1 MIGCRFFIG
10 RDMFKDFTR
19 EQIKTFTNILEEVP
33 EADRDGLRKAIIS
46 KTSFDDALEVL
57 EPYLMP
63 SDGQESPQTIIAD
76 KMTAGSRKRSVKG
89 RETAK
94 QSNINTSEKPVSGS
108 ADTLERVQGEE
119 LTQNT
124 PLDMAGIENRV
135 NNLIIDFC
143 ATNAID
149 GMDGLRK
156 AEQPIWQ
163 ACSMYIG
170 KHLFKG
176 TNLLKDTT
184 LHEIGS
190 AAPTNNN
197 RYDID
202 KVVQVITLYEYLCN
216 IYGKV
221 FTMWG
226 VSAFC
231 AIGKDFFYDH
241 AEDLTRL
248 SSDLK
253 QKNEAS
259 LADAIAS
266 GKRNPTGAL
275 AQLNHWHNWT
285 GSDNRQVERTEKTII
300 YPVLVDINKRDET
313 GLLETASN

>member
-1 MIGCRFFIG
+1 MREWSA
-10 RDMFKDFTR
+10 KDKK
-19 EQIKTFTNILEEVP
+19 QITDLLKKVP
-33 EADRDGLRKAIIS
+33 VADRPAIRDAVKDMQAGDAIAYIKDMKAS
-46 KTSFDDALEVL
+46 EKPFK
-57 EPYLMP
+57 P
-63 SDGQESPQTIIAD
+63 SASLNKPLKA
-76 KMTAGSRKRSVKG
+76 S
-89 RETAK
+89 ET
-94 QSNINTSEKPVSGS
+94 INTSIKPRSSQNKPVKVSASG
-108 ADTLERVQGEE
+108 AEERLERVQGEE
-119 LTQNT
+119 LTPNT
-124 PLDMAGIENRV
+124 PLDMADIENRV
-135 NNLIIDFC
+135 NNLITDFC

-197 RYDID
+197 RYDVD

-216 IYGKV
+216 VYGKV

-266 GKRNPTGAL
+266 GRRNPTGAL
-275 AQLNHWHNWT
+275 AALNHWHGWSGTSTN
-285 GSDNRQVERTEKTII
+285 RTEVRETTVV
-300 YPVLVDINKRDET
+300 YPVLVDINKSDREAIPDKQ
-313 GLLETASN
+313 SQ